1 MVMKL
6 ARFRYKFLESYGI
19 VLDDLLIPK
28 ERLEKELGLTLPCSL
43 DDLIALGGVD
53 LLRRAMDSTSR
64 GFRLED
70 VELLAPLRNPPKMI
84 FLGLN
89 YMSHVREQ
97 NARMPGG
104 VVIFLKPRTSIAGP
118 FEEIEVPSDYTSKV
132 DYEGELALIIGRRCR
147 RVDREDALD
156 FVLGYTVVNDVSARD
171 IQFADKQWT
180 RGKSLDKFAPMGP
193 WIVTADE
200 VGDPHN
206 LRIRT
211 RLNEELMQD
220 CSTSD
225 MIFKISDVI
234 SELSRG
240 MTLEPGDL
248 IATGTPAGVGIFRN
262 PPVLIEDGDVVEI
275 EVERVGRIRNRF
287 RFV

>member
-1 MVMKL
+1 MKL
-6 ARFRYKFLESYGI
+6 ARFRHGLLESYGVI
-19 VLDDLLIPK
+19 LGGFLIPK

-53 LLRRAMDSTSR
+53 LLRMAVNSAAELR
-64 GFRLED
+64 GFKLD
-70 VELLAPLRNPPKMI
+70 DIELLAPLRNPPKMI

-97 NARMPGG
+97 NAKMPKG
-104 VVIFLKPRTSIAGP
+104 VVIFMKPWTSIAGP

-147 RVDREDALD
+147 RASREDALD

-171 IQFADKQWT
+171 IQFTDRQWT

-211 RLNEELMQD
+211 WLNGELMQD

-225 MIFKISDVI
+225 MIFKIPDVI

-248 IATGTPAGVGIFRN
+248 IATGTPAGVGIFRD
-262 PPVLIEDGDVVEI
+262 PPVLIRDGDVVEI
-275 EVERVGRIRNRF
+275 EIERVGRIRNRF